1 MEKSSCAF
9 TGHRPLKFPWRYDE
23 TDSRCVILKS
33 VLTEQIKALA
43 EAGVTEFLSGMAEGT
58 DVWCAEIVLELRKDN
73 PALKLHCVL
82 PCEGQSDYWS
92 AEAQKRYR
100 DILKQA
106 DQITYV
112 NRKYTESCM
121 LERNHWLV
129 DHAGRLLA
137 VYNGEYRGGTAAT
150 IRYAQK
156 AKREIRVINPI
167 TFQIV
172 RADENAET
180 LDEQKSRAH

>member
-1 MEKSSCAF
+1 MEKTTCAF
-9 TGHRPLKFPWRYDE
+9 TGHRPIKFPWRYNE
-23 TDSRCVILKS
+23 TDSRCVMLKS
-33 VLTEQIKALA
+33 MLTEQIKVLVK
-43 EAGVTEFLSGMAEGT
+43 AGVTEFLSGMAEGT

-82 PCEGQSDYWS
+82 PCEGQAKFWS
-92 AEAQKRYR
+92 TEAQNRYC

-112 NRKYTESCM
+112 NRKYTKSCM

-129 DHAGRLLA
+129 DHAAFLLA

-156 AKREIRVINPI
+156 AQRKIIVINPS
-167 TFQIV
+167 TCQIV
-172 RADENAET
+172 
-180 LDEQKSRAH
+180 SGV

>member
-1 MEKSSCAF
+1 MEKLSCAF

-82 PCEGQSDYWS
+82 PCEEQADYWS
-92 AEAQKRYR
+92 TEAQKRYHDVVR
-100 DILKQA
+100 QA
-106 DQITYV
+106 DQITSV
-112 NRKYTESCM
+112 NRKYTKSCM

-156 AKREIRVINPI
+156 AKRKIIIINPV
-167 TFQIV
+167 TRQIV
-172 RADENAET
+172 TNG
-180 LDEQKSRAH
+180 